1 MKLRGFTLIELMITV
16 AVIGI
21 IASIA
26 IPQYNNYVRRSDRA
40 DAIGPMARIMEAQER
55 YYADNVTYATDLK
68 DLGYSTTTLTTEQE
82 RYVIS
87 AQACGSAPLTQCVE
101 LVATAQDTQ
110 ALDGNL
116 IMDSRGKKERKL
128 GGSTYKWN

>member
-40 DAIGPMARIMEAQER
+40 DAIAPMARIMEAQER
-55 YYADNVTYATDLK
+55 YYADNVTYTTDLK
-68 DLGYSTTTLTTEQE
+68 ELGYSSTSLTTKQE

-101 LVATAQDTQ
+101 LVATAKDTQ

-128 GGSTYKWN
+128 GSSTYKWN